1 VRLPDACI
9 VGIGT
14 SDAFG
19 FDLRK
24 SPLRLQAEAFVAA
37 LHDSG
42 LKAAAIDGFV
52 TAKGAPR
59 GVDYE
64 EFVLALGLDV
74 RWATQLWTHGRWG
87 TNTVLEAAMV
97 VGAGLANYVAIA
109 NTSVTGRGYGRHLH
123 GLGEAS
129 VREGLR
135 DIGGG
140 HGEYDVHGIDTPGA
154 ATALVARSYMERYGA
169 SPADLGNIAV
179 AFRRNASKNPMAI
192 MRGKALTAE
201 TYLEEPVIVEP
212 FRRADYALVSEGA
225 TCLIVTSRERG
236 ARSGGDARPDRGRRG
251 HPRGA
256 RRLRRLRPA
265 RHGRGDQ
272 PGDAPPRRPRA
283 RDLRSGRHHHRD
295 VDALYVYDSFTSN
308 VWMTLERFGF
318 CGEGEAWRYV
328 AKAGLDLDA
337 RLPVNTNGGL
347 LSEAHLLGYG
357 HIIEMVRQLRGA
369 AGPRQLARASVLQWA
384 TPRGDSLVLTR

>member
-1 VRLPDACI
+1 MRLPDACI

-19 FDLRK
+19 FDLGK

-64 EFVLALGLDV
+64 DFVLALGLDV

-225 TCLIVTSRERG
+225 TCLIVTSRER
-236 ARSGGDARPDRGRRG
+236 
-251 HPRGA
+251 
-256 RRLRRLRPA
+256 
-265 RHGRGDQ
+265 
-272 PGDAPPRRPRA
+272 A
-283 RDLRSGRHHHRD
+283 RDLAATPVRIAAGEGIHAGRDDYVVFARPGMGVGISRETPLRDDPVRAIYARAGITIAD

-328 AKAGLDLDA
+328 AKVGLDLDA

-357 HIIEMVRQLRGA
+357 HIIEMVRQLRGT
-369 AGPRQLARASVLQWA
+369 AGPRQLTRASVLQWA